1 MIRAIV
7 MASMICFG
15 AINTATAE
23 TVEIPLTGLVGT
35 YSSDTPQ
42 CISMRSASFQLDRIP
57 EIVYAVSIRIS
68 GTGLAGQTYCN
79 FSWPPPGIQPEGM
92 FFRAIMQDSL
102 NASVWETGCVAPD
115 EDSDFECEV
124 QFAALP
130 SATWEYLKAGRGDVD
145 LYGGYSNPWVEC
157 YPVTCPSATVTEAV
171 LVIQADFP
179 VSIGDESW
187 GAIKALFK

>member
-23 TVEIPLTGLVGT
+23 TVEIPLPGLVGA
-35 YSSDTPQ
+35 YSSETPQ
-42 CISMRSASFQLDRIP
+42 CIQMRSASFQLDRIP
-57 EIVYAVSIRIS
+57 DIVYAVSLRIS
-68 GTGLAGQTYCN
+68 GTGLVGQTYCN
-79 FSWPPPGIQPEGM
+79 FSWPPPGIRLEGI
-92 FFRAIMQDSL
+92 FFHAFMPDSL
-102 NASVWETGCVAPD
+102 NSSAWETGYVAPD
-115 EDSDFECEV
+115 EDSDFECQV
-124 QFAALP
+124 PFASFP
-130 SATWEYLKAGRGDVD
+130 RATWEYLKAGRGDVN

-179 VSIGDESW
+179 VSVGDESW